1 MNNNE
6 LKKVLLIYAGSAE
19 FTAKSFNKWVNN
31 FFELQMMAQVEPYF
45 LFAGT
50 GADITWQL
58 AQDISKLIKE
68 KYKHYNGFVI
78 IHSLD
83 NLIYTSSLVSF
94 MIQKITKPVIFTCV
108 ALPGNREK
116 FKKTSEVK
124 HLPLENFELLAFKSN
139 VISCIQM
146 ATMDI
151 GEVAVA
157 IGNNLVRAVKA
168 KSNWQDINNYAN
180 NFKEDVIARIQFG
193 IQLTTAARKRPNS
206 ALHFD
211 LQYDNK
217 VKLLECYPGMVK
229 EPETTN
235 DHGLFIKAYSGQQIP
250 SNWHFSKDLIVYLYS
265 AKESKLAWE
274 VALAKFVW
282 ALGQTK
288 DKQKIKKLMSQN
300 LAGEF

>member
-1 MNNNE
+1 MQANE
-6 LKKVLLIYAGSAE
+6 LKKVLLIYAGGPE

-58 AQDISKLIKE
+58 AQDISQLIKT
-68 KYKHYNGFVI
+68 KYKSYDGFVI

-94 MIQKITKPVIFTCV
+94 MIQKNTKPVIFTC
-108 ALPGNREK
+108 ATLPQDKEK
-116 FKKTSEVK
+116 FKKTGEAK
-124 HLPLENFELLAFKSN
+124 NLPLENFELLAFKSN
-139 VISCIQM
+139 VISCMQM

-151 GEVAVA
+151 AEVAVA
-157 IGNNLVRAVKA
+157 MGNNLVRAVKV
-168 KSNWQDINNYAN
+168 KNNWQDIHNYTN
-180 NFKEDVIARIQFG
+180 NFKEDVLARIQFG
-193 IQLTTAARKRPNS
+193 IQLTAYARKS
-206 ALHFD
+206 LHSSPHFY
-211 LQYDNK
+211 LQYDHQ
-217 VKLLECYPGMVK
+217 VKLLECYPGMTA
-229 EPETTN
+229 EPDTTK

-250 SNWHFSKDLIVYLYS
+250 SNWHFSKDLAVYLYS
-265 AKESKLAWE
+265 AKESKMAWE

-282 ALGQTK
+282 VLGQTK